1 MLSKFLCFAG
11 GAMFGLVV
19 SCLCIAT
26 RSTGEESGTK

>member
-11 GAMFGLVV
+11 GTMFGLVG
-19 SCLCIAT
+19 SCLCIVA